1 MKFHVAFMIPFPV
14 YGSFYFYRGE
24 APVVG
29 LPAAG
34 ERLWGH
40 HTILVVGYDDSL
52 NAFKPVNSW
61 GTH

>member
-1 MKFHVAFMIPFPV
+1 MIPFPV

-52 NAFKPVNSW
+52 NAFKLVNSW